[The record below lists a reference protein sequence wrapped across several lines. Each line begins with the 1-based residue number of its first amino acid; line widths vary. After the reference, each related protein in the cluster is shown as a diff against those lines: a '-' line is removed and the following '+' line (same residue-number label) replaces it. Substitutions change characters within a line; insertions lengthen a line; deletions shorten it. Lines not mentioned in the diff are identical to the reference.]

1 MPDPIEVMHAIPP
14 CSHVSNT
21 SSRDQCSVVNTTKHC
36 TPKCQDRPTKPVE
49 PACPASPSLP
59 PVPPPAHEIDD
70 FDNSGRF
77 SPLVFRPMDL
87 VSLDV
92 IDRNPRIDQQ
102 FNNMTS
108 MSSSRTTRLVGYHV
122 NEDTHRV
129 MSHRGLQRCTK
140 LVAKLHRRA
149 AQYISLAWSRASVGF
164 NKPSWHVPELE
175 VQVTLEV
182 QYWS

>member
-1 MPDPIEVMHAIPP
+1 MPDPIEVMHAIPQCP
-14 CSHVSNT
+14 HACNT
-21 SSRDQCSVVNTTKHC
+21 SPREQHSVVDTTESS
-36 TPKCQDRPTKPVE
+36 TPECQDRPTEPVE
-49 PACPASPSLP
+49 PARPASPSLP
-59 PVPPPAHEIDD
+59 PVPLPAHEIDD

-92 IDRNPRIDQQ
+92 IDRNPRNDQQ

-108 MSSSRTTRLVGYHV
+108 MSSPCTTRLVGYHV
-122 NEDTHRV
+122 DEDTHRV
-129 MSHRGLQRCTK
+129 MSHRNLQRCTK

-149 AQYISLAWSRASVGF
+149 AQYVSLAWTQASVGF
-164 NKPSWHVPELE
+164 N
-175 VQVTLEV
+175 LEV